1 MEGLHRCAD
10 LFTDICSFISLSLR
24 TEAYAKKLCLPVTIK
39 NNILVNKIAWDTTI
53 LRIFLYLNVHIQE
66 QYRPFHCKNNNHFI
80 TEP

>member
-1 MEGLHRCAD
+1 MQKKY
-10 LFTDICSFISLSLR
+10 
-24 TEAYAKKLCLPVTIK
+24 AYVGNDN

-66 QYRPFHCKNNNHFI
+66 QYRPFHCTNNNHSI